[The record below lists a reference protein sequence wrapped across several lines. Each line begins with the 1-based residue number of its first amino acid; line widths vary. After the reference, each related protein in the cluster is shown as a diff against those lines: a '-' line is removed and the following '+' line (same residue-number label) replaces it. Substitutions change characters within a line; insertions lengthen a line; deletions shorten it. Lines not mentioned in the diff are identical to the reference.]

1 MWLGCVA
8 GLSWAWR
15 GMAMSWAR
23 LGLSWCTDTAPV
35 GGCSP
40 QLLCCLLRAG
50 AMQASALL
58 FQSIVAG
65 DCLQPQ
71 QRQCALQVSALCL
84 CGGPVGWLGAEA
96 GTAAPCVSL
105 DPPKVVG
112 ESGPSVGA
120 LLP

>member
-1 MWLGCVA
+1 
-8 GLSWAWR
+8 
-15 GMAMSWAR
+15 MSWAR

-35 GGCSP
+35 GGCGP
-40 QLLCCLLRAG
+40 QLLRCLLQAG

-58 FQSIVAG
+58 FQSIIAG
-65 DCLQPQ
+65 DCLQPK
-71 QRQCALQVSALCL
+71 QRQCTLQVSAHCL
-84 CGGPVGWLGAEA
+84 CGGPVRWLGAEA
-96 GTAAPCVSL
+96 STAAPCVSL